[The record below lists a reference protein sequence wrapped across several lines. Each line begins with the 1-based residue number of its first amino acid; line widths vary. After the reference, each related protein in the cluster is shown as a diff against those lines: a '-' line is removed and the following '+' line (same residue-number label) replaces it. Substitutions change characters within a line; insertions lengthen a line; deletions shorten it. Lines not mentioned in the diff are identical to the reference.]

1 MKNLFDLYQQA
12 VQFNYKA
19 GNKQYEYGTLDF
31 WRALENQSS
40 YMVEESNEG
49 LESARMNDAVESVDA
64 LADEFFVWAW
74 KAEMLEKAG
83 FNVAGAIQAVIEN
96 NMTKVFNSFYEACE
110 SKEKLERK
118 NDVEYFV
125 ETSVYNGLPF
135 YTVRRLSDNKIMK
148 AVDFVSVN
156 LEDYVPKGSKEC

>member
-40 YMVEESNEG
+40 YMVEESQEG
-49 LESARMNDAVESVDA
+49 FDAARMNDAVESVDA

-83 FNVAGAIQAVIEN
+83 FDVAGAIQAVIEN
-96 NMTKVFNSFYEACE
+96 NMTKVFNIFYEACE
-110 SKEKLERK
+110 SKEELERK
-118 NDVEYFV
+118 NDVEYFI
-125 ETSVYNGLPF
+125 ETSVFNGVSF
-135 YTVRRLSDNKIMK
+135 YTVRRMQDNKITK
-148 AVDFVSVN
+148 PVDFVPVN
-156 LEDYVPKGSKEC
+156 LEDFIPKE